1 MLLGQKNVAIIQKG
15 AQGKVGPDPHHR
27 QKPLSQ
33 GSLSFPHGASICV
46 TVTDSTV
53 CSVPFLHFRVCL
65 EDCSTSASR
74 GLIYCLQNIPQCGR
88 TSVY

>member
-46 TVTDSTV
+46 TVTV
-53 CSVPFLHFRVCL
+53 
-65 EDCSTSASR
+65 
-74 GLIYCLQNIPQCGR
+74 
-88 TSVY
+88 